1 MRSLLSALCVLL
13 VFPSVAFEADRPVP
27 FGIGETLT
35 YDVSWTRFL
44 TAGTATLTVRERR
57 PSGGGRASYYLVAE
71 AKPGSLVDRLYHLY
85 YKAESFL
92 DTETL
97 RPSLSTVYSDEK
109 GRVSR
114 RLMRFRSAES
124 ADYEWQVRTAPV
136 NKAEFKTQPGTVD
149 PLSAL
154 YVIRTMPLK
163 PGTVSW
169 VPVASNGKNYR
180 LRLSVSPREQIKTGV
195 GTLPALKITPLIQDA
210 DGRPATTRN
219 LTVWI
224 SDDARRLPLRV
235 EVDLPVGS
243 FRLTLAGV
251 ARK

>member
-1 MRSLLSALCVLL
+1 MRYLFSAVCLLLL
-13 VFPSVAFEADRPVP
+13 FPSVAFEADRPVP
-27 FGIGETLT
+27 FAVGETLT

-44 TAGTATLTVRERR
+44 TAGSATLSVRERR
-57 PSGGGRASYYLVAE
+57 AAGGGRTSYYLHAE

-109 GRVSR
+109 GRIAR
-114 RLMRFRSAES
+114 RLMRFRAGNV
-124 ADYEWQVRTAPV
+124 ADYESQVRTSPV
-136 NKAEFKTQPGTVD
+136 NKTEFKIQPGTVD

-180 LRLSVSPREQIKTGV
+180 LRLSVSPREQIRTAV
-195 GTLPALKITPLIQDA
+195 GTLPAVKITPLIQDEN
-210 DGRPATTRN
+210 GRPATTRN
-219 LTVWI
+219 LTVWM

-243 FRLTLAGV
+243 FRLTLAS
-251 ARK
+251 AKK